1 MFLRWI
7 LFWTVQSEEEW
18 RYVGEKRRYREMVE
32 FEW

>member
-18 RYVGEKRRYREMVE
+18 RYVGENRRYGGDDGI
-32 FEW
+32 

>member
-18 RYVGEKRRYREMVE
+18 RYVDEKRRYGGDGGI
-32 FEW
+32 